1 MPDWG
6 IMRKAFLFEDLG
18 VNGLGWLNSKQ
29 VVFKEFLTDFQYFR
43 DFIFIKFLLRWLSP
57 CCLIPVAQFRHLFK

>member
-1 MPDWG
+1 
-6 IMRKAFLFEDLG
+6 
-18 VNGLGWLNSKQ
+18 LGWLNSKQ